1 MFKKSLGGLKNSA
14 PIRSSDRRKFKQRVV
29 TAFSV
34 SPEDGDLLVPEGILT
49 AKFSTH
55 LDLPGVA
62 YLSSDG
68 DPLWIT
74 LGKGSDEL
82 IPTLY
87 TLWKKHRLLPFI
99 CTPAAVIPI
108 LVGGA
113 DLMIPGVMYHSSSLV
128 EGQLVAVCQYER
140 QDDVPMMSAP
150 LAVGR
155 MAVSSDQ
162 LKEGGKEKGKAALII
177 HTWKDHLWDMGCKGD
192 PAEPTPIGMSDAAVP
207 EEDEEQSPEHEP
219 QSAPPPSE
227 PPLQETTYTRE
238 EVSALLHMSLL
249 QAIET
254 TLKSLPT
261 SSFPIPI
268 STFHTTYIL
277 PYRPAFPA
285 LVLPPSTCLNGE
297 PNPEDVTI
305 KASTHKSFTAFLK
318 VAEKASLLAT
328 KAPKKHAQQ
337 NEAVVTSIN
346 GRHPS
351 VQQHK
356 PFVTL
361 RDLELKV
368 TKKTQR
374 EEEEREREALA
385 HHELS
390 VRELWKPHLVTAE
403 LFKVMGASTS
413 DLYSIPEIRTLL
425 NNYITSKDIVNQH
438 DRAYINLDNLLRSC
452 VVAKAPSSKKG
463 KEPEPPQQSH
473 DFMRRDDLYRK
484 VLERMQSWHEVRA
497 EGKDPVVK
505 KGKLV
510 PIHVATK
517 VRQGRKASTFITGF
531 EPFLINADEMADE
544 LRKTCAGAT
553 SVTPIQGKGA
563 NAGLEVLVQGK
574 QSEAVTDYLVGR
586 GVPKRWIEVK
596 EAAGKK

>member
-1 MFKKSLGGLKNSA
+1 MARKSYTRRDEYSSRRSFYPVILGQ
-14 PIRSSDRRKFKQRVV
+14 SSDRRKFKQRVV

-113 DLMIPGVMYHSSSLV
+113 DLMIR
-128 EGQLVAVCQYER
+128 EFIACR
-140 QDDVPMMSAP
+140 RTA
-150 LAVGR
+150 GR
-155 MAVSSDQ
+155 LIK

-177 HTWKDHLWDMGCKGD
+177 HTWKITYGTWDAKEILRNLLPSECRMQLYQRKMKNN
-192 PAEPTPIGMSDAAVP
+192 PPSMS
-207 EEDEEQSPEHEP
+207 HNT
-219 QSAPPPSE
+219 APPPSE
-227 PPLQETTYTRE
+227 PAAARNDIYTGR
-238 EVSALLHMSLL
+238 
-249 QAIET
+249 
-254 TLKSLPT
+254 K
-261 SSFPIPI
+261 
-268 STFHTTYIL
+268 
-277 PYRPAFPA
+277 
-285 LVLPPSTCLNGE
+285 PP
-297 PNPEDVTI
+297 
-305 KASTHKSFTAFLK
+305 THKSFTAFLSGREGL
-318 VAEKASLLAT
+318 AFWLPGSEKST
-328 KAPKKHAQQ
+328 PQQ
-337 NEAVVTSIN
+337 NEAV
-346 GRHPS
+346 RD
-351 VQQHK
+351 K
-356 PFVTL
+356 
-361 RDLELKV
+361 DLELKV

-505 KGKLV
+505 
-510 PIHVATK
+510 
-517 VRQGRKASTFITGF
+517 
-531 EPFLINADEMADE
+531 
-544 LRKTCAGAT
+544 
-553 SVTPIQGKGA
+553 
-563 NAGLEVLVQGK
+563 
-574 QSEAVTDYLVGR
+574 
-586 GVPKRWIEVK
+586 
-596 EAAGKK
+596 